1 MAPTAPKQRGTRLP
15 ADWVLSR
22 AWAEQAR
29 EIGPTLTTEQI
40 HEIAAEFHDYWVAVP
55 GAKGCK
61 LDWLAT
67 WRNWVRKEARR
78 LAIGRSFRRGDVAV
92 DQFGI
97 QL

>member
-1 MAPTAPKQRGTRLP
+1 M
-15 ADWVLSR
+15 
-22 AWAEQAR
+22 
-29 EIGPTLTTEQI
+29 
-40 HEIAAEFHDYWVAVP
+40 P